1 MIDKTS
7 PHQRTAYHEDRTVG
21 TLELFFDLVYVYAM
35 SQVTTLM
42 LANVTWTGFGRGAL
56 ALTAIWWAWEN
67 YAWLTNTFEHADPP
81 GRILIYFAMA
91 AMLIAAT
98 AVPNAFGKMALV
110 FATAYVFVR
119 LLHAVLLLR
128 ATRGDEQLRTPT
140 LQLVPYLLVG
150 SGLILVGAFETS
162 PYRELL
168 WLASAIVDLS
178 GPLIAGRVGWR
189 VSPQYF
195 VERHGLIVIIALG
208 ESIVRA
214 GGGAKDSIN
223 GPPTAVAM
231 VTAVLI
237 AAGMWWTYF
246 EPSPRAAARLRR
258 LSPARRARHARD
270 AYSYLHLVLV
280 AGIVFFALG
289 VYEAVGHP
297 YEPMAT
303 LPGVALSGG
312 VALFYLG
319 DVAYRWRDHRKIM
332 VDRLVAGGVMAATVP
347 LTMHLPALT
356 TLIVLLLVSA
366 LRVIWEV
373 RGGNDPLRVPL
384 GWRLRRGDP
393 GTRTGGRSRAS
404 AWAVRQGPPGLASKW
419 RRAGSGGRR
428 PRRRGL
434 FDPLRVARR
443 GNPWRPV

>member
-1 MIDKTS
+1 MIDKAS
-7 PHQRTAYHEDRTVG
+7 QHQRSAYHEDRTVG

-35 SQVTTLM
+35 SEVTTLM
-42 LANVTWTGFGRGAL
+42 LANVSWTGFGRGAL
-56 ALTAIWWAWEN
+56 ALATIWWAWEN

-81 GRILIYFAMA
+81 ARILIYFAMA

-98 AVPNAFGKMALV
+98 ALPNAFGKMALV

-119 LLHAVLLLR
+119 MLHVVLLLR
-128 ATRGDEQLRTPT
+128 TTRGDEQLRTPT
-140 LQLVPYLLVG
+140 LQLVPYLLAG
-150 SGLILVGAFETS
+150 SGLIVVGAFMTS

-168 WLASAIVDLS
+168 WLVSAMIDLS
-178 GPLIAGRVGWR
+178 GPLIAGRAGWR
-189 VSPQYF
+189 VSPRYF

-208 ESIVRA
+208 ESIVSA
-214 GGGAKDSIN
+214 GGGAKDSI
-223 GPPTAVAM
+223 GRPLTAVAIM
-231 VTAVLI
+231 TAVLI
-237 AAGMWWTYF
+237 VAGMWWAYF

-280 AGIVFFALG
+280 TGIVFFALG

-297 YEPMAT
+297 DEPMAP

-319 DVAYRWRDHRKIM
+319 DVAYRWRDHRRIM

-347 LTMHLPALT
+347 LTVQLHALT
-356 TLIVLLLVSA
+356 TLTVLLLVSA

-384 GWRLRRGDP
+384 SWRLRPGHA
-393 GTRTGGRSRAS
+393 GTRTGGRSRA
-404 AWAVRQGPPGLASKW
+404 ATWAVRQGLPGRAPRW
-419 RRAGSGGRR
+419 RRAGPGGGRR
-428 PRRRGL
+428 RRRGL
-434 FDPLRVARR
+434 SDPRRVARQ
-443 GNPWRPV
+443 GNPRRTV